1 MLGQLQRKLR
11 EHNLILPN
19 TIELMPTMVK
29 QLKKYSRG
37 MSVGDDFV
45 DALALSCYEPIEGY
59 EDSHCR
65 VVFGENMGY

>member
-11 EHNLILPN
+11 EHNLLPN
-19 TIELMPTMVK
+19 TIELMPVMVK

-45 DALALSCYEPIEGY
+45 DALALSCYEPMKVRIHTVE
-59 EDSHCR
+59 
-65 VVFGENMGY
+65 